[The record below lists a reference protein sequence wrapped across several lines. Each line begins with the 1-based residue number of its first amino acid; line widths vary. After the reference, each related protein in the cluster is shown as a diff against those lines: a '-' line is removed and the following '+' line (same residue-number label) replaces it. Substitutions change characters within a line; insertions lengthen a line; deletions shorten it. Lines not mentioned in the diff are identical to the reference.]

1 MSSAILKA
9 IEYSGVFM
17 SKGTFRS
24 YVLLILVSAASGVAV
39 WAALRF
45 TAPKHQWFAASPRQA
60 INFIYSSD
68 SDRWAQAVEKVKED
82 RTQDANANVALEVPS
97 ELRHYEDRHWFLA
110 TQVAEVKKHS
120 LQNCHDYLDVAAM
133 ISRGDLVPVPVVT
146 DDYVLFGVG
155 ARADQEAFT
164 RYEDDHP
171 LALYDEA
178 QLANEYQRLSNQRSN
193 IQSEIAQLN
202 RQVGS
207 LKDRDRAKRNELQK
221 QLAAQQQQLSA
232 IDQQKSALDK
242 SYGQPDQ
249 RQKLFRDFE
258 SLQALAKNFRGRAY
272 DLANPTDREAMK
284 IAMLSS
290 IRPAALKIL
299 EEVSAAY
306 SHQFNR
312 PLPVSSLVRPEEY
325 QHTLR
330 RYNRAAVL
338 IDTPPHSTGCAFDI
352 DYRYMSVAEQNFVM
366 NYLAQLKR
374 DGRIEVLRERG
385 ANFHVFAFVDG
396 VRPPDDL
403 IKSSLVDVDPS
414 LKDEENADA
423 KVSDTKAKTSKTEPR
438 KTKRQSTVKTSPR
451 NKAKSRRRR

>member
-1 MSSAILKA
+1 
-9 IEYSGVFM
+9 
-17 SKGTFRS
+17 
-24 YVLLILVSAASGVAV
+24 VLLIVVSAGSGIAV

-45 TAPKHQWFAASPRQA
+45 TAPKLHWYAAPPSQPA
-60 INFIYSSD
+60 NLIYSTD
-68 SDRWAQAVEKVKED
+68 SDRWAQAVAKVKED
-82 RTQDANANVALEVPS
+82 RTQDANANVALNVPA

-110 TQVAEVKKHS
+110 TQVAEVKKNNI
-120 LQNCHDYLDVAAM
+120 QNCHDYLDVAAM

-178 QLANEYQRLSNQRSN
+178 QLANEYQRLANQRAN
-193 IQSEIAQLN
+193 IQSELSRLN
-202 RQVGS
+202 SQIGS
-207 LKDRDRAKRNELQK
+207 LKSPDRTKRNELQK
-221 QLAAQQQQLSA
+221 QVSAQQQQLDKA
-232 IDQQKSALDK
+232 DDQKSALDK
-242 SYGQPDQ
+242 AYGQADQ
-249 RQKLFRDFE
+249 RQKLFKDFE
-258 SLQALAKNFRGRAY
+258 SLETLAKNFRGRSY
-272 DLANPTDREAMK
+272 DLSGPTDREALK

-299 EEVSAAY
+299 EEVSSAY
-306 SHQFNR
+306 SRQFNR

-330 RYNRAAVL
+330 RFNRYAVL
-338 IDTPPHSTGCAFDI
+338 IDTPPHSTGLAFDI

-385 ANFHVFAFVDG
+385 ANFHVFAFIDG
-396 VRPPDDL
+396 VRPPDEL
-403 IKSSLVDVDPS
+403 VKASLVDVDPS
-414 LKDEENADA
+414 LKDAESTEE
-423 KVSDTKAKTSKTEPR
+423 KVADTKTKPQQA
-438 KTKRQSTVKTSPR
+438 KRQPAVKPSAR
-451 NKAKSRRRR
+451 KNAKPGKRH